1 MSKTLR
7 TSCRCFNGFSGV
19 NCRQPICTE
28 LNNCSG
34 HGVCMEAEFCKCYLG
49 YNGTDCSNYSCEAV
63 NHCSGH
69 GTCIGYDVCQCN
81 VSWSGAACNIPD
93 CSAVNNC
100 SGQGNCIGVN
110 SCSCYPL
117 FDGKDCSQKAA
128 KNLHAP
134 VFERSIYRVNIPEN
148 APLGTHILRM
158 RANDSDS
165 GRNGHIFYSMNGD
178 NGVENVF
185 FVDGKSGI
193 IYNLVKVDFETLRE
207 VSFNVTI
214 IATDDGVPQKWT
226 STVVQITVT
235 DKNDNCPDFVK
246 STPENL
252 KIDPSSLSP
261 GDVLTKIS
269 ATDQDSGMNSD
280 ITYNISSNDAFTIDP
295 TTGIISVKS
304 FLTKS
309 EYRLTVTAADSGA
322 PPCATETNI
331 TVTVGKTSSSRPQTD
346 ASSTPFTPTT
356 PKTSTP
362 NQKPEKP
369 SYISEFT
376 NPATDPVTSTRFTS
390 PTRLVS
396 SPFAEEA
403 TKSSQKS
410 KHFMVIGLSA
420 FGGVLMIVIIALIIM
435 KVVCRRKVNPT
446 VACEQTEVNDE
457 IHVNKAFEMSDMSA
471 KT

>member
-1 MSKTLR
+1 MRVFFRFILTVVTDNDLHVKTFL
-7 TSCRCFNGFSGV
+7 
-19 NCRQPICTE
+19 
-28 LNNCSG
+28 LNIN
-34 HGVCMEAEFCKCYLG
+34 YL
-49 YNGTDCSNYSCEAV
+49 
-63 NHCSGH
+63 GH

-81 VSWSGAACNIPD
+81 VSWSGAACNTPD

-117 FDGKDCSQKAA
+117 FDGQDCSQKVA

-134 VFERSIYRVNIPEN
+134 VFERSLYMVNIFEN
-148 APLGTHILRM
+148 APLGTIILQM

-165 GRNGHIFYSMNGD
+165 GRNGHIFYSMTGANS
-178 NGVENVF
+178 VENVF
-185 FVDGKSGI
+185 TVDGKSGI

-207 VSFNVTI
+207 VSLNVTI

-226 STVVQITVT
+226 STVVQISVT
-235 DKNDNCPDFVK
+235 DENDNCPAFVK

-252 KIDPSSLSP
+252 NFISSSLLSP
-261 GDVLTKIS
+261 GDVLIKIS

-309 EYRLTVTAADSGA
+309 EYRLTVTAEDSGA

-362 NQKPEKP
+362 NEKPEKPEKP

-376 NPATDPVTSTRFTS
+376 NPATDPGNIVHIMAAN
-390 PTRLVS
+390 L
-396 SPFAEEA
+396 A
-403 TKSSQKS
+403 
-410 KHFMVIGLSA
+410 VIGRL
-420 FGGVLMIVIIALIIM
+420 
-435 KVVCRRKVNPT
+435 
-446 VACEQTEVNDE
+446 
-457 IHVNKAFEMSDMSA
+457 
-471 KT
+471 

>member
-1 MSKTLR
+1 M
-7 TSCRCFNGFSGV
+7 NI
-19 NCRQPICTE
+19 N
-28 LNNCSG
+28 
-34 HGVCMEAEFCKCYLG
+34 YL
-49 YNGTDCSNYSCEAV
+49 
-63 NHCSGH
+63 GH

-117 FDGKDCSQKAA
+117 FDGGDCSQKAA

-134 VFERSIYRVNIPEN
+134 VFERSLYRANISEN
-148 APLGTHILRM
+148 SPLGTPILQM

-165 GRNGHIFYSMNGD
+165 GRNGHIFYSMTGENSA
-178 NGVENVF
+178 ENVF
-185 FVDGKSGI
+185 TVDGKSGI
-193 IYNLVKVDFETLRE
+193 IYNLVMVDFETLRE

-246 STPENL
+246 STPINL
-252 KIDPSSLSP
+252 KIDPSSVSP

-269 ATDQDSGMNSD
+269 AIDQDSGMNSD

-309 EYRLTVTAADSGA
+309 EYRLTVIAEDSGA
-322 PPCATETNI
+322 HPCATEKNI
-331 TVTVGKTSSSRPQTD
+331 TVTVGKTSSRRPQTD
-346 ASSTPFTPTT
+346 ASSTPFRPTR
-356 PKTSTP
+356 PKSSTQ
-362 NQKPEKP
+362 NEKREKP
-369 SYISEFT
+369 ITTYTSEIT
-376 NPATDPVTSTRFTS
+376 NLATDPGNIVNSMA
-390 PTRLVS
+390 VS
-396 SPFAEEA
+396 LAMAS
-403 TKSSQKS
+403 
-410 KHFMVIGLSA
+410 FMS
-420 FGGVLMIVIIALIIM
+420 
-435 KVVCRRKVNPT
+435 
-446 VACEQTEVNDE
+446 
-457 IHVNKAFEMSDMSA
+457 
-471 KT
+471 

>member
-1 MSKTLR
+1 MRVFLRFISTL
-7 TSCRCFNGFSGV
+7 FKDNDLHVKIFL
-19 NCRQPICTE
+19 
-28 LNNCSG
+28 LNIN
-34 HGVCMEAEFCKCYLG
+34 YL
-49 YNGTDCSNYSCEAV
+49 
-63 NHCSGH
+63 GH

-81 VSWSGAACNIPD
+81 VSWSGTACNIPD

-117 FDGKDCSQKAA
+117 FDGQDCSQKAA

-134 VFERSIYRVNIPEN
+134 VFERSLYRVNISEN
-148 APLGTHILRM
+148 APLGTPILRM

-165 GRNGHIFYSMNGD
+165 GRNGHIFYSMTGANS
-178 NGVENVF
+178 VENVF
-185 FVDGKSGI
+185 TVDGKSGI

-269 ATDQDSGMNSD
+269 AIDQDSGMNSD

-309 EYRLTVTAADSGA
+309 VYRLTVTAEDSGA
-322 PPCATETNI
+322 PPCATEKNI
-331 TVTVGKTSSSRPQTD
+331 TVTVGKTSSRRPQTE
-346 ASSTPFTPTT
+346 ASSTPFTPTR

-362 NQKPEKP
+362 NEKP

-376 NPATDPVTSTRFTS
+376 NPATDPGNIVHIMAAS
-390 PTRLVS
+390 L
-396 SPFAEEA
+396 A
-403 TKSSQKS
+403 
-410 KHFMVIGLSA
+410 VIGSL
-420 FGGVLMIVIIALIIM
+420 
-435 KVVCRRKVNPT
+435 
-446 VACEQTEVNDE
+446 
-457 IHVNKAFEMSDMSA
+457 
-471 KT
+471 